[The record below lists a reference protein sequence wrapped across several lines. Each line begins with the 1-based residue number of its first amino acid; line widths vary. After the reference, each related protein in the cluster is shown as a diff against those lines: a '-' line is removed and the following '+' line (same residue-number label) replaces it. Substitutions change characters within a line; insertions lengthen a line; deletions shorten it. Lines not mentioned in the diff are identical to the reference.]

1 MMKNKKAIGIIV
13 IIIIVIVLF
22 CIFIFKKKAPPP
34 HAQRVPVLVDKA
46 VQKTMP
52 VLIDTIGSVEAYSS
66 ITVYS
71 RVVGQLMKVHFKEG
85 QEVRRGDPLFTI
97 DPGSY
102 REKLKNAEAKF
113 AQDQAQLTFYTEEA
127 KRYAY
132 LMEKGAV
139 SKSDYENKQTLARTQ
154 EAIAKSD
161 VADVENAKLQ
171 LAYCFIASPIEGRT
185 GGYLAH
191 EGTMI
196 KDNDTKLTIVNQI
209 IPINVK
215 FSVPEKQLPEI
226 RKFMAK
232 KSLKVKVFQQAMKEN
247 GAEGALSFIDN
258 AVDPTTGMIAL
269 KAVFPNKDR
278 FLWPGQFVNVV
289 LELSVEADAVVV
301 PARAVQISQGGS
313 YVFVV
318 KPDKTVEY
326 RLVTAER
333 TIGEETVIKKGVSP
347 GEILITDGHLKLK
360 DGFPVEIREDL
371 ILPKVNQDGGPKQP
385 PPANAKSSTEEGNK
399 K

>member
-13 IIIIVIVLF
+13 IIIIIILF
-22 CIFIFKKKAPPP
+22 YVFIFKKKAPPP
-34 HAQRVPVLVDKA
+34 PPQHVPVLVGKA
-46 VQKTMP
+46 VAKAMP
-52 VLIDTIGSVEAYSS
+52 VIIDTIGSVEAYSS
-66 ITVYS
+66 VTVYS
-71 RVVGQLMKVHFKEG
+71 RVVGQLVKIHFKEG

-102 REKLKNAEAKF
+102 REKLKNAEAKL
-113 AQDQAQLTFYTEEA
+113 AQDQAQLTFYAEEA

-154 EAIAKSD
+154 EAIMKSD
-161 VADVENAKLQ
+161 IADVENAKLQ

-185 GGYLAH
+185 GGFLAH
-191 EGTMI
+191 EGTMV
-196 KDNDTKLTIVNQI
+196 KDNDTKLTVVNQI

-232 KSLKVKVFQQAMKEN
+232 KSLKVKVFPQAMKEN
-247 GAEGALSFIDN
+247 GVEGTLSFIDN
-258 AVDPTTGMIAL
+258 TVDQATGMIAL

-289 LELSVEADAVVV
+289 LELSVEADAIVV

-318 KPDKTVEY
+318 KPNKTVEY

-333 TIGEETVIKKGVSP
+333 TIGEEIVIKKGVSA
-347 GEILITDGHLKLK
+347 GETLITDGHLKLK
-360 DGFPVEIREDL
+360 DGFPVEVREGL
-371 ILPKVNQDGGPKQP
+371 APPGANQNGVPKQP
-385 PPANAKSSTEEGNK
+385 PPGNDKTSKEESNK